1 MSQSKIL
8 SPANFRFFTVILL
21 TSIAYGVSSSR
32 SEAISLPGAFE
43 HSLSSL
49 ENGSTPDDGQH
60 SHSLLQGVTAEKA
73 QIVGQNTQGNLAVS
87 SAPKQQ
93 KASEPLS
100 VLLADNTDDPAS
112 DSEQEKSSAG
122 FMRQLSLLFLL
133 LFFVPLGIF
142 YPLFLFYRMLLI
154 KPDESEDILNSDR
167 QEDFPEAID
176 PVEPVSPTKVDINQA
191 DKATV
196 SKLQIAFSPPASQL
210 RQELSR
216 VSAVTHLNAD
226 YDLVD
231 LMHQT
236 VAVLIEQEHWTH
248 ISYDSI
254 ALPLEKVES
263 EFDFISHQERN
274 KFTDKTPSLISYNR
288 NVSSNSGYQE
298 GYSYVVVTLILCTS
312 HSAPLFQSINTK
324 QQLVEELTKLSRM
337 EKDSVLKFELLWNP
351 QQDEVYISNEQ
362 LLIEYSDMTR
372 LF

>member
-1 MSQSKIL
+1 MVSL
-8 SPANFRFFTVILL
+8 ANFRFFTVVLL

-32 SEAISLPGAFE
+32 SEAISPSGAFE
-43 HSLSSL
+43 HHLSSL
-49 ENGSTPDDGQH
+49 ENGLTPDDGNDDR
-60 SHSLLQGVTAEKA
+60 K
-73 QIVGQNTQGNLAVS
+73 
-87 SAPKQQ
+87 K
-93 KASEPLS
+93 KASESLS
-100 VLLADNTDDPAS
+100 VFLADNPAK
-112 DSEQEKSSAG
+112 DSEQEKSASG

-167 QEDFPEAID
+167 QEEFPEAID
-176 PVEPVSPTKVDINQA
+176 PVEPVPPTTVDLNQT

-210 RQELSR
+210 REELSR
-216 VSAVTHLNAD
+216 VGGVTHLNAD

-236 VAVLIEQEHWTH
+236 VAVLIEQGHWTH
-248 ISYDSI
+248 ISYGSI

-274 KFTDKTPSLISYNR
+274 KFADKTPSLINYNR
-288 NVSSNSGYQE
+288 NVSSSTGYQE

-312 HSAPLFQSINTK
+312 HTAPLFQSINTK

-337 EKDSVLKFELLWNP
+337 KKDSVLKFELLWNP
-351 QQDEVYISNEQ
+351 QQDDVYISNEQ